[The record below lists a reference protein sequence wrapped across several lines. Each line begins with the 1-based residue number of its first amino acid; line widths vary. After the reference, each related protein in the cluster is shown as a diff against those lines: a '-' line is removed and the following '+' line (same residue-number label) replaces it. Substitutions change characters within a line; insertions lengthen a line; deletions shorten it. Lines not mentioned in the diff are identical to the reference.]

1 MTRDTNAKIA
11 GFTFLFY
18 AAIGLALEALMHQAR
33 GVGSNAESLARI
45 GQYAIN
51 VRVSILIVL
60 LECFSALVLA
70 VTLYGITREEDHEL
84 ATLGLACRVAEGLL
98 GTLRIQGYLGLL
110 WFAERGAAAPD
121 VATTNALSAVLL
133 MPSPIVSISSIFY
146 AVGNGIFSFL
156 LLRGRMVPVLL
167 AWLGVLASGMLV
179 VLLPLQLAGFSTGL
193 LSGYYQWLPALVFQI
208 ALALWLLI
216 KGVATPA
223 IR

>member
-60 LECFSALVLA
+60 LECFSALVLG

-146 AVGNGIFSFL
+146 AVGNGIFLFFF
-156 LLRGRMVPVLL
+156 LRGRMVPVLL

>member
-1 MTRDTNAKIA
+1 MRWGDDMTRDTNAKIA

-60 LECFSALVLA
+60 LECFSALVLG

-179 VLLPLQLAGFSTGL
+179 VLLPLQLAG
-193 LSGYYQWLPALVFQI
+193 
-208 ALALWLLI
+208 
-216 KGVATPA
+216 
-223 IR
+223 

>member
-18 AAIGLALEALMHQAR
+18 AAIGLALEALIHQAR

-60 LECFSALVLA
+60 LECFSALVLG

>member
-60 LECFSALVLA
+60 LECFSALVLG

-179 VLLPLQLAGFSTGL
+179 VLLPLQLAGFSPGL